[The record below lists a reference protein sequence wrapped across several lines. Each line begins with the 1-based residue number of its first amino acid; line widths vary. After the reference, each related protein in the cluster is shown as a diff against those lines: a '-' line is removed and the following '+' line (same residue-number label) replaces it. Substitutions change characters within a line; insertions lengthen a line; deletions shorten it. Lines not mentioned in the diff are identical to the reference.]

1 MSSANTKR
9 ITKTL
14 TLSYVMSSDIPFGEF
29 DYPLPADRT
38 GGVTLIPDDLSL
50 LGDDMEL
57 TATELAPL
65 IAKKRTAN
73 FTFEYVSGI
82 SERPVE
88 NSREVNPQKV
98 MMKTRFWRQ
107 VPSAGPIQNAVKLSV
122 KTLKKE
128 GAYAN
133 IIEDTPT
140 NDLSKPMFAFKVI
153 EMMTSCGM
161 EPLADELVSYVGVGK
176 APVSLLIDSAYKNKL
191 GGFREFNYGCVVL
204 KTLNESL
211 ELSEFMRGRYIA
223 NEKGHSIIQGSTV
236 LRRSPRVIGPINC
249 GNPVIN
255 GGDEVSYE
263 AAGYFYDY
271 GMYGRRDPGTYA
283 QERDDQDAVIEFP
296 LE

>member
-1 MSSANTKR
+1 MATTGR

-14 TLSYVMSSDIPFGEF
+14 TLSYVMSSDVPFGEF
-29 DYPLPADRT
+29 DYPRPTDRT

-50 LGDDMEL
+50 LGPDMEL
-57 TATELAPL
+57 TASELAPL
-65 IAKKRTAN
+65 IAKKRTSN

-98 MMKTRFWRQ
+98 TMKTRFWRQ

-122 KTLKKE
+122 KTLKRE

-140 NDLSKPMFAFKVI
+140 NDLSKSMFAFKVI

-176 APVSLLIDSAYKNKL
+176 APVSLRIDSAYKNKL
-191 GGFREFNYGCVVL
+191 GGFREFNYGCVLL
-204 KTLNESL
+204 KILNESL

-223 NEKGHSIIQGSTV
+223 NEKGQSIIQGSTV

-255 GGDEVSYE
+255 GGDEVIYE

-296 LE
+296 VE

>member
-1 MSSANTKR
+1 MATTGR

-14 TLSYVMSSDIPFGEF
+14 TLSYVMSSDVPFGEF
-29 DYPLPADRT
+29 DYPRPTDRT

-50 LGDDMEL
+50 LGPDMEL
-57 TATELAPL
+57 TASELAPL
-65 IAKKRTAN
+65 IAKKRTSN

-98 MMKTRFWRQ
+98 TMKTRFWRQ

-176 APVSLLIDSAYKNKL
+176 GPVSLLIDSAYKNKL
-191 GGFREFNYGCVVL
+191 GGFREFNYGCVLL
-204 KTLNESL
+204 KILNESL

-255 GGDEVSYE
+255 GGDEVIYE

-296 LE
+296 VE